1 MKKRYSLLAAAL
13 LCLNL
18 SGLTQINL
26 RFVDAAEAAQLLA
39 TEDAT
44 TDQWSKFDY
53 EARLGRPG
61 GTKQELI
68 DFISQQARNW
78 SETDKQI
85 MQAAADALN
94 RTINEQHLNL
104 PLPKEIK
111 ILKTTMAEE
120 GGAGGYTRKDY
131 IVIEEKVEKFNPATA
146 QYLLAHELFHILT
159 RNNPDFRQRMY
170 TLIGFS
176 IADREFERP
185 ADLRN
190 VLITNP
196 DVNRFDSY
204 ATFTIDGEKKTCAM
218 VIYSSKPYE
227 GGSFFKY
234 LTIGLVPLK
243 DGKPEQK
250 DGKTQVY
257 PISQASDF
265 FEQVGRNTNYIIN
278 PEEIL
283 AENFAA
289 VMLDKQQAKTPELY
303 EKIRVELQYLIFEK
317 SNKAENGEEN

>member
-1 MKKRYSLLAAAL
+1 MNNKKTTCTIMKKRYSLLAAAL

-18 SGLTQINL
+18 SGLAQINL

-44 TDQWSKFDY
+44 TNQWSKFDY

-78 SETDKQI
+78 SENDKQI

-131 IVIEEKVEKFNPATA
+131 IVIEEKVEKFSPATA

-185 ADLRN
+185 ADLRD

-204 ATFTIDGEKKTCAM
+204 ATFTIDGEKKPCAM

-257 PISQASDF
+257 PISRASDF

-303 EKIRVELQYLIFEK
+303 EKIRVELK
-317 SNKAENGEEN
+317 K

>member
-1 MKKRYSLLAAAL
+1 MNNKKTTCTIMKKRYSLLAAAL
-13 LCLNL
+13 LCQNL
-18 SGLTQINL
+18 SGLAQINL

-78 SETDKQI
+78 SENDKQI

-131 IVIEEKVEKFNPATA
+131 IVIEEKVEKFSPTTA

-185 ADLRN
+185 ADLRD

-204 ATFTIDGEKKTCAM
+204 ATFTIDGEKKPCAM

-257 PISQASDF
+257 PISRVSDF

-303 EKIRVELQYLIFEK
+303 EKIRVELK
-317 SNKAENGEEN
+317 K